1 MFDLSSNEQT
11 TFRNNKIMKKSIYLK
26 YLLVAITVLSLNFQ
40 SISYAQNLTKI
51 DSLLQEKYPD
61 NAPGAT
67 FLISK
72 NGSVIYKKAFGL
84 ANLELNVP
92 MKTENVFKIGSMT
105 KQFTAISILMLIEQ
119 GKLNLD
125 DEITK
130 FIPDYPTNGNKITI
144 HHLLT
149 HTSGIKDYTR
159 VKGLNA
165 IAQKDLTPLELIDF
179 SKNEPID
186 FVPGEKYKYNNS
198 GYVILGY
205 IIEKVTGQPYA
216 NFVEEQ
222 IFNKLEM
229 TASQYASQREV
240 IKNRASGYQKKDSY
254 INRMDFSLTLAYSG
268 GALMSTV
275 DDMFKWQEAIKNN
288 LLISKETTE
297 KAFTH
302 YTLNNGEQTNYGY
315 GWHIKTINN
324 NRTFEHGGSVWGFKS
339 MGVYFPDLDIYVI
352 GLTNCLCNSPTK
364 LTREIAELAAKN

>member
-1 MFDLSSNEQT
+1 
-11 TFRNNKIMKKSIYLK
+11 MKKPIYLK
-26 YLLVAITVLSLNFQ
+26 YLLVVITALSLNFQ
-40 SISYAQNLTKI
+40 SIGYAQKLTKI

-72 NGSVIYKKAFGL
+72 KGNIIYKKAFGL
-84 ANLELNVP
+84 ANLELSVP
-92 MKTENVFKIGSMT
+92 MKTDNVIKIGSIT
-105 KQFTAISILMLIEQ
+105 KQFTAISILMLMEQ

-125 DEITK
+125 DEITR

-159 VKGLNA
+159 IKGLNA
-165 IAQKDLTPLELIDF
+165 IAQKDLTPSELIDF

-186 FVPGEKYKYNNS
+186 FVPGEKYEYNNS

-205 IIEKVTGQPYA
+205 IIEKVSGKPYA

-222 IFNKLEM
+222 IFKKLKM
-229 TASQYASQREV
+229 TASQYARQREV

-268 GALMSTV
+268 GGLMSTV

-297 KAFTH
+297 KAFTN
-302 YTLNNGEQTNYGY
+302 YTLNNGEHTNYGY
-315 GWHIKTINN
+315 GWHIKAINN

-339 MGVYFPDLDIYVI
+339 MGVYLPDLDIYVI

-364 LTREIAELAAKN
+364 VTREIAELVAKY

>member
-1 MFDLSSNEQT
+1 
-11 TFRNNKIMKKSIYLK
+11 MKKLIYLK
-26 YLLVAITVLSLNFQ
+26 RLLVVITILFLNYQ
-40 SISYAQNLTKI
+40 SISSAQNLTKI

-72 NGSVIYKKAFGL
+72 NGNVIYKKAFGL

-92 MKTENVFKIGSMT
+92 MITDNVIKIGSMT
-105 KQFTAISILMLIEQ
+105 KQFTAISILMLSEQ
-119 GKLNLD
+119 GKLNLE

-130 FIPDYPTNGNKITI
+130 FIPDYPTNGNKITV

-186 FVPGEKYKYNNS
+186 FVPGQKYKYNNS

-205 IIEKVTGQPYA
+205 IIEKVTGQSYA
-216 NFVEEQ
+216 SFIQEQ

-229 TASQYASQREV
+229 TDSQYASQRAV

-268 GALMSTV
+268 GGLMSTV
-275 DDMFKWQEAIKNN
+275 GDMFKWQEAIKNN

-297 KAFTH
+297 KVFTN
-302 YTLNNGEQTNYGY
+302 YTLNNGEHINYGY

-339 MGVYFPDLDIYVI
+339 MGVYYPDLDIYVI
-352 GLTNCLCNSPTK
+352 GLTNCLCNAPTK
-364 LTREIAELAAKN
+364 VTREIAELVAK